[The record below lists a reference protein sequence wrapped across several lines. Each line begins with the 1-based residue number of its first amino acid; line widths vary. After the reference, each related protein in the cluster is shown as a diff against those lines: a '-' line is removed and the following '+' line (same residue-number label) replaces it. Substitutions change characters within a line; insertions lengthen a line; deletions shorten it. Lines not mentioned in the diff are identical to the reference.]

1 MEELQ
6 KLQQLQTTMEWL
18 HSAGISDANSDCQ
31 RFLADFTT
39 LLMHDYGTLDIAS
52 KCGLISKNMS
62 KISSLIIG
70 GALQGGGE
78 GDSQIGNSVHLH
90 SDEKV
95 NPNQMQRF
103 FVEVPMVGIDAMM
116 RSNSTLEDFCRSY
129 FMFHKMEANC
139 AQSIFKYLPILSFTE
154 SFIYQ
159 LDGLNEKLL
168 QSSKSEVQLFSKDF
182 KDDDSCLD
190 SISLC
195 KFGKYPFGSLINVLE
210 SHGLLTERISKELNC
225 GVEYW
230 ALERK
235 LCHALANDKEISI
248 QDVTNAI
255 HLKSFDYRVL
265 NLLLYQL
272 RGDKVNELHME
283 FLSASELLVEVSD
296 DLFDYED
303 DVVDNN
309 FNILRM
315 FIKYYGA
322 IDAPIMLAQFITNVE
337 KRYNQLLIELD
348 SELSAKYQKRCE
360 EATREGGK
368 MHGPSL
374 GTWHIPPIIADEAG
388 YRAAFSG
395 SSR

>member
-78 GDSQIGNSVHLH
+78 EFVGDSQIGNSVHLH

-116 RSNSTLEDFCRSY
+116 RSNSTLEDF
-129 FMFHKMEANC
+129 
-139 AQSIFKYLPILSFTE
+139 
-154 SFIYQ
+154 